1 MLNRTARLVA
11 AVAVAMLALPADAG
25 SWPPTPQRKAPAKVA
40 QVELAQ
46 VDGSEPAINGFIA
59 EPGEN
64 VASLAPVR
72 YFTNEEKETVYMPRV
87 ADRGVAASGSLTP
100 RMSGF
105 EFVGGETGWQP
116 TGHKFVWAGGRFAH
130 SEECD
135 HAIRV
140 VRGPTPADVDALR
153 RLSPGV

>member
-1 MLNRTARLVA
+1 MLNGNARLVA
-11 AVAVAMLALPADAG
+11 AAAIAMLALPAAAG
-25 SWPPTPQRKAPAKVA
+25 SWPPTPPRKAPAKVA
-40 QVELAQ
+40 QAEVAQ
-46 VDGSEPAINGFIA
+46 VNASEQAINGFIA

-72 YFTNEEKETVYMPRV
+72 YFANQGKQTVYTPSV
-87 ADRGVAASGSLTP
+87 AQGTADSRTARA
-100 RMSGF
+100 GF

-116 TGHKFVWAGGRFAH
+116 TGHKFVWVAGNFAH

-140 VRGPTPADVDALR
+140 VRGPTPAEVDAAG
-153 RLSPGV
+153 RLSPGA

>member
-1 MLNRTARLVA
+1 MLNRTAKLVA
-11 AVAVAMLALPADAG
+11 AVAVAMLALPAAAG

-40 QVELAQ
+40 QGKPAQ
-46 VDGSEPAINGFIA
+46 VDVSEQAINGFVA

-72 YFTNEEKETVYMPRV
+72 YFANEGRHADSTPAV
-87 ADRGVAASGSLTP
+87 APVAIDSRP
-100 RMSGF
+100 GF

-116 TGHKFVWAGGRFAH
+116 TGHKFVWVGGSFAH
-130 SEECD
+130 SEDCD

-140 VRGPTPADVDALR
+140 VASPSPAEIERAK
-153 RLSPGV
+153 RLSPGA

>member
-1 MLNRTARLVA
+1 MMNRTAKLVA
-11 AVAVAMLALPADAG
+11 AVAVAMLALPAAAG
-25 SWPPTPQRKAPAKVA
+25 SWPPTPARKAPANMA
-40 QVELAQ
+40 QVRMAQ
-46 VDGSEPAINGFIA
+46 ADASEQAINGFIA

-64 VASLAPVR
+64 VASPAPVR
-72 YFTNEEKETVYMPRV
+72 YFARQGKQSGYMPSV
-87 ADRGVAASGSLTP
+87 AQGRSDSRAA
-100 RMSGF
+100 RAGF

-140 VRGPTPADVDALR
+140 VKAPTPAEVDSSK
-153 RLSPGV
+153 RLSPGA